1 MGLIL
6 LGLGL
11 FLPRLAIIILVIAGD
26 YIGRAYET
34 TIWPFIGFLA
44 LPATTLAYAYAINT
58 NGSLSGWYF
67 WVVAIGLLIDLG
79 SGGSASKTSRSS
91 RR

>member
-1 MGLIL
+1 MGLL
-6 LGLGL
+6 LLAIGL

-34 TIWPFIGFLA
+34 TIWPFLGFLC

-58 NGSLSGWYF
+58 NGSVSGWYF

-79 SGGSASKTSRSS
+79 SGGGATEK
-91 RR
+91 RRRGR